1 MTKACIHK
9 MEKQNFLYAVLQT
22 VVFLIPV
29 ATLVWKAARQSA
41 QIEMNCAA
49 IKELERKLSQT
60 DNTVDVQLA
69 QIQTRLNEIKVSLA
83 KLETRLDY
91 ESRKEG

>member
-1 MTKACIHK
+1 M
-9 MEKQNFLYAVLQT
+9 LQT

-29 ATLVWKAARQSA
+29 ATLVWKAARQSV
-41 QIEMNCAA
+41 QIEMNRAA

-60 DNTVDVQLA
+60 DNTVDVQLG

>member
-1 MTKACIHK
+1 MTKARIHK

-29 ATLVWKAARQSA
+29 ATLVWKAARQST
-41 QIEMNCAA
+41 QIEMNRAD
-49 IKELERKLSQT
+49 IEELKKKLSQT
-60 DNTVDVQLA
+60 DDTVDIQLA